1 MVHLKE
7 ILGWLHFVCAGE
19 CITLVVFV
27 MEERVEKA
35 VFVDGGAHANTTAV
49 SMRWRFTGV
58 PFFQNVGCVCGD
70 LAR

>member
-1 MVHLKE
+1 
-7 ILGWLHFVCAGE
+7 
-19 CITLVVFV
+19 

-58 PFFQNVGCVCGD
+58 PLFQNVGCVCGD